1 MRSKKTLAVA
11 AVALS
16 GALLAAGCGSSS
28 SSSAGGSSGGG
39 KTVNWATCVTV
50 ASCGGMNALVTAAKK
65 EGQLNVITLP
75 SNWANYGNIM
85 KDFTAKY
92 GIKIA
97 DANPEGSSQDEIN
110 AMVSLKGQSRAPDV
124 LDMGTAFAI
133 KADQMGLLAPY
144 KVASYAN
151 IPSSAKASDATWY
164 GDYGGYVAIG
174 YNPAKVKVPPTS
186 FKDLLKPIYKNQIAI
201 NNNPTE
207 ASAAFAAVWAA
218 ALANGGSFNNI
229 QPGIDYFAKLRK
241 EGNFEPV
248 VGGPTTVQNGS
259 TPILVWWD
267 YLLASEVKSVIPGFK
282 IVIPSDANFAAYYDQ
297 AINKEAPNPAA
308 ARLWEEYLYSV
319 TGQNLWLEG
328 SARPIELPTLVAA
341 GQENKAAYAS
351 LPPAPSGTLTF
362 PTQAQYTK
370 AENLVSQDWAKE
382 VLG

>member
-1 MRSKKTLAVA
+1 VRSKKTFAVA
-11 AVALS
+11 AIALS
-16 GALLAAGCGSSS
+16 GALLAAGCSSS
-28 SSSAGGSSGGG
+28 SSSGGSSGG
-39 KTVNWATCVTV
+39 KSVNWANCVTV
-50 ASCGGMNALVTAAKK
+50 AQCGGMKALIAAAKK

-92 GIKIA
+92 GIHIT
-97 DANPEGSSQDEIN
+97 DANPEGSSQDELN
-110 AMVSLKGQSRAPDV
+110 AVASLKGQSRAPDV

-133 KADQMGLLAPY
+133 KGDQEGVLAPY
-144 KVASYAN
+144 KVASWDN
-151 IPSSAKASDATWY
+151 IPASAKASDGTWY

-207 ASAAFAAVWAA
+207 ASAAFCAVWAA
-218 ALANGGSFNNI
+218 ALANGGSFDNI

-241 EGNFEPV
+241 EGNFQPV

-259 TPILVWWD
+259 TPILIWWD

-282 IVIPSDANFAAYYDQ
+282 IVIPTDASFAAYYDQ
-297 AINKEAPNPAA
+297 AINKTAPDPAA
-308 ARLWEEYLYSV
+308 ARLWEEYLYST

-341 GQENKAAYAS
+341 GTENKAAYAS

-370 AENLVSQDWAKE
+370 AEDLVAQEWAKE